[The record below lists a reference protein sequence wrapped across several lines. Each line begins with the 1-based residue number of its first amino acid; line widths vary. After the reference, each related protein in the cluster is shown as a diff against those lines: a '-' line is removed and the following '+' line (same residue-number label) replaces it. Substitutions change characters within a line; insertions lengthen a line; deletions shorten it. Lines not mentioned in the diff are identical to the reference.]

1 MLWYEPKRIPR
12 MAAKMGGAMPAAA
25 AAGGAAASAASEKR
39 LELGLGNLHRIE
51 VKSVY
56 DIYIYKYDLL
66 SIYHL
71 YMHIHMRAYFLVVL
85 TPKD

>member
-56 DIYIYKYDLL
+56 DIYIYIYINMIYCL
-66 SIYHL
+66 SIICICTYTCG
-71 YMHIHMRAYFLVVL
+71 HIS
-85 TPKD
+85 